1 MPAREESD
9 CPFSMHEVRFF
20 TAFFITVIENPENSR
35 VEKKEKKTFLSKL
48 FLLYYFF
55 FFFAGNILCYF
66 QNVNDTWNLDE
77 SPSGLDLAGER
88 LAHLSELNESEIK
101 KCASEENS
109 IVYGQVWSLKKF
121 DNFDKTKK
129 FLICYHLLRSLT
141 EYLK

>member
-55 FFFAGNILCYF
+55 FFFCRKYF
-66 QNVNDTWNLDE
+66 MLF
-77 SPSGLDLAGER
+77 
-88 LAHLSELNESEIK
+88 SE
-101 KCASEENS
+101 C
-109 IVYGQVWSLKKF
+109 
-121 DNFDKTKK
+121 
-129 FLICYHLLRSLT
+129 
-141 EYLK
+141 